1 MEIFN
6 FLNNISPLISGLDFI
21 IGIFVVIKLFKREGT
36 LKGILGLICM
46 LYTFI
51 WGWIHIKDENLY
63 VWMYIWTAIS
73 IVLLIV
79 VGLTLY
85 FAASAIQQSTF
96 ILQPVF

>member
-1 MEIFN
+1 MDIISI
-6 FLNNISPLISGLDFI
+6 LNIISPLISGLDFI

-63 VWMYIWTAIS
+63 VWMYLWTATS

-79 VGLTLY
+79 VGLTFSY
-85 FAASAIQQSTF
+85 AASAIQEATF
-96 ILQPVF
+96 ILQPAF